1 MPTLHVEVTLT
12 VDDLVKAAQ
21 RLDDEDFERFMVAIQ
36 WVASRRKAAKATPA
50 GFAESR
56 QEEDPAAGRVSD

>member
-21 RLDDEDFERFMVAIQ
+21 RLDDDDFERFMVAMQ
-36 WVASRRKAAKATPA
+36 WVASRRGVAVAPAPDAPGAARGDGA
-50 GFAESR
+50 GEDDSR
-56 QEEDPAAGRVSD
+56 R

>member
-21 RLDDEDFERFMVAIQ
+21 RLNDEDFERFMVAIE
-36 WVASRRKAAKATPA
+36 WVASRRKAH
-50 GFAESR
+50 
-56 QEEDPAAGRVSD
+56 QAAPRPQDLPSDGGAPGNAPTD